1 MNDERLITLRNAT
14 GPLHKRLET
23 NLNLLS
29 PSFSRMDYLRLV
41 RAFWGYYRPLEASL
55 IGVPELHDWLPD
67 IAMRSKLP
75 LLAADLKALGVDG
88 DVLDRLS
95 ICHELPAC
103 TDLTTAL
110 GCLYVLEGST
120 LGGQVISRHL
130 KDLFNLN
137 AENGAAFFTGY
148 GEQTGSMWQTFKAVL
163 MVATV
168 DEDAL
173 IHAACET
180 FITLDHW
187 LCSTITT
194 PSDEYL

>member
-29 PSFSRMDYLRLV
+29 PSFSRMNYLCLIQ
-41 RAFWGYYRPLEASL
+41 AFWGYYHPLEASL
-55 IGVPELHDWLPD
+55 TRVPELHDWLPD

-103 TDLTTAL
+103 TDLATAL

-130 KDLFNLN
+130 KNVFNLD

-148 GEQTGSMWQTFKAVL
+148 GEQTGAMWQTFRTVL
-163 MVATV
+163 ITATV
-168 DEDAL
+168 DENAL

-180 FITLDHW
+180 FITLERW
-187 LCSTITT
+187 LCPAIINL
-194 PSDEYL
+194 SDE